1 MEPNIPY
8 LILCD
13 AEGENLLEL
22 GTATLSKAEEG
33 FIDCHSVTRNYV
45 FQGKYATGI
54 EDIHVISD
62 EGESGKQ
69 VQTLFSWMGI
79 DSRSMLYGLDHV
91 QSVCAKIN
99 SLKG

>member
-1 MEPNIPY
+1 M
-8 LILCD
+8 CD

-69 VQTLFSWMGI
+69 GI
-79 DSRSMLYGLDHV
+79 LTCKVANSMLSLPTASISRMVRSM
-91 QSVCAKIN
+91 
-99 SLKG
+99 

>member
-13 AEGENLLEL
+13 AEGENLLKL

-33 FIDCHSVTRNYV
+33 FIYCHSVTRNYV

-69 VQTLFSWMGI
+69 GI
-79 DSRSMLYGLDHV
+79 FDLQGRQLNAEPTHGIYV

-99 SLKG
+99 SLKW

>member
-22 GTATLSKAEEG
+22 DTTTLSKAEEG

-69 VQTLFSWMGI
+69 GI
-79 DSRSMLYGLDHV
+79 FDLQGRQLNAEPTHGIYIKNGKKYV
-91 QSVCAKIN
+91 K
-99 SLKG
+99 